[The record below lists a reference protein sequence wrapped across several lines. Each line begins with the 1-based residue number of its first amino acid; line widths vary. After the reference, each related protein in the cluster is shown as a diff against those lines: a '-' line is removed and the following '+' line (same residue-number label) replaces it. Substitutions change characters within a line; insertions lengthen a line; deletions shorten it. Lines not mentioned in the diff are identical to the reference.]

1 MVRVIRAATVVPSQP
16 LFNHSTLT
24 TAVWTIGSILA
35 VKGTNHVIRRLPDI
49 GKEEKDKRLAQLPMA
64 VTQSYRREIF
74 IRASRKEFGSLGVD
88 A

>member
-1 MVRVIRAATVVPSQP
+1 MVRVTRADTVVPSQP

-49 GKEEKDKRLAQLPMA
+49 WKGEKDKRLAQLPMA
-64 VTQSYRREIF
+64 VTQSYRREIS